1 MITSIQQAAINSLS
15 SWITSQMS
23 DVTVLSSWPSPDFP
37 PPNKSITILTAGP
50 RQDESIP
57 LRYLS
62 QSDGAPPSTTAT
74 WQIKVCEQNLQL
86 DIWADSDVE
95 RDDII
100 ARLDTVLNAGES
112 ALGVGIQDPAGSG
125 VLLAVSDGYPAGTT
139 ADFTFEGPDTEDS
152 PESISRS
159 EYRATIRG
167 TAYLG
172 LTVNTVTARQ
182 LIINLKEKLHTGD
195 TADSGSLFD
204 ITTLTPSGQTGS
216 TGT

>member
-1 MITSIQQAAINSLS
+1 MISIQQAAINSLS
-15 SWITSQMS
+15 AWIGSQMD

-57 LRYLS
+57 LRYIG
-62 QSDGAPPSTTAT
+62 QEDGNSPNTTAT

-100 ARLDTVLNAGES
+100 ARLDTVLNAGEAAS
-112 ALGVGIQDPAGSG
+112 GIGTHDPVGSG
-125 VLLAVSDGYPAGTT
+125 VLLAVADGFPMGTT

-172 LTVNTVTARQ
+172 LTVNAVSAKQ
-182 LIINLKEKLHTGD
+182 IVINLKQKLHDGD
-195 TADSGSLFD
+195 TADSGALYD
-204 ITTLTPSGQTGS
+204 IATLTPSGQTGS